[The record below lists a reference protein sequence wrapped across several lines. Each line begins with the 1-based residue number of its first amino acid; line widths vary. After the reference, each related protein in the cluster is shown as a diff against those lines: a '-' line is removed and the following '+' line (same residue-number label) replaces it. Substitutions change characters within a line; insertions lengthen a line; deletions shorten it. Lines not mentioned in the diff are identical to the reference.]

1 MEPSGPAA
9 LTDDDLRA
17 VHEALGVQAGVRALE
32 VTAST
37 NTTALEMARA
47 GAPPWTLVT
56 ARHQTAGRG
65 RHGRWWVD
73 EPGGSVLC
81 SVVLPLGEASTMGR
95 WTIAAGVAMAE
106 AIDDETGIG
115 VRCAWPN
122 DLMAGDAKVGGILCE
137 GLVEGGRTIA
147 AVAGVGVNLVAPA
160 VEGSA
165 GVGPADPRSL
175 LLGFCRRLRS
185 SGEDWSG
192 VRERWSERS
201 HTVGRR
207 VRATGTDGS
216 AVDGVA
222 LALDDEGGLIITT
235 EAGPVTV
242 TSGLVER
249 LR

>member
-1 MEPSGPAA
+1 MEPSGFAA

-17 VHEALGVQAGVRALE
+17 VHEALGVQAGARALE

-37 NTTALEMARA
+37 NTTALEMALG
-47 GAPPWTLVT
+47 GAPAWTLVT

-65 RHGRWWVD
+65 RRGRTWVD
-73 EPGGSVLC
+73 HRDGSLLC
-81 SVVLPLGEASTMGR
+81 SVVLPPGGARAMGL
-95 WTIAAGVAMAE
+95 WTIGAGVAMAE
-106 AIDDETGIG
+106 AIAEETGIE

-122 DLMAGDAKVGGILCE
+122 DLMVGDAKVGGILCE
-137 GLVEGGRTIA
+137 AVVDGDRSVA
-147 AVAGVGVNLVAPA
+147 AVAGVGVNLVAPD
-160 VEGSA
+160 VGGSA
-165 GVGPADPRSL
+165 GIGPVGLRTL

-185 SGEDWSG
+185 SGEDWPG

-222 LALDDEGGLIITT
+222 VALDDEGGLIIAT
-235 EAGPVTV
+235 EGGPVTV